1 MGTRFFRY
9 TFIESCPRPGA
20 GGREHRVGEGEWSPL
35 APGRV
40 VAAAARVA
48 ERSPKHWARGQTR
61 RRSRVCEGRRAGVAS
76 ARATVATHASGQ
88 AACAGWSHR
97 RWNLTKADCA
107 AFSVRRDTCV
117 EGAARANRHG
127 ATGARRHWTWYLP
140 AGRLEVEVLSDA
152 VEAREHARKDA
163 QVVIDA
169 ELEREGVGGHGRWRG
184 ASYPVGGGNR
194 IFLFFA
200 QCCEMGVLL

>member
-1 MGTRFFRY
+1 M
-9 TFIESCPRPGA
+9 
-20 GGREHRVGEGEWSPL
+20 
-35 APGRV
+35 
-40 VAAAARVA
+40 
-48 ERSPKHWARGQTR
+48 
-61 RRSRVCEGRRAGVAS
+61 
-76 ARATVATHASGQ
+76 
-88 AACAGWSHR
+88 
-97 RWNLTKADCA
+97 TKADCA

-169 ELEREGVGGHGRWRG
+169 ELEREGVGGHGRESAG
-184 ASYPVGGGNR
+184 EGGGR
-194 IFLFFA
+194 PSFSFFLTSLKLKYFLTSLKHFRVRNKLRTDF
-200 QCCEMGVLL
+200 EEDEKIK

>member
-1 MGTRFFRY
+1 M
-9 TFIESCPRPGA
+9 
-20 GGREHRVGEGEWSPL
+20 
-35 APGRV
+35 
-40 VAAAARVA
+40 
-48 ERSPKHWARGQTR
+48 
-61 RRSRVCEGRRAGVAS
+61 
-76 ARATVATHASGQ
+76 
-88 AACAGWSHR
+88 
-97 RWNLTKADCA
+97 TKADCA

-169 ELEREGVGGHGRWRG
+169 ELEREGVGGHGRESGRWPQL
-184 ASYPVGGGNR
+184 AAGGR
-194 IFLFFA
+194 SFSFFLTSLKLKYFLTSLKHFRVRNKLRTDF
-200 QCCEMGVLL
+200 EEDEKI

>member
-1 MGTRFFRY
+1 M
-9 TFIESCPRPGA
+9 
-20 GGREHRVGEGEWSPL
+20 
-35 APGRV
+35 
-40 VAAAARVA
+40 
-48 ERSPKHWARGQTR
+48 
-61 RRSRVCEGRRAGVAS
+61 
-76 ARATVATHASGQ
+76 
-88 AACAGWSHR
+88 
-97 RWNLTKADCA
+97 TKADCA

-169 ELEREGVGGHGRWRG
+169 ELEREGVGGHGRESGR
-184 ASYPVGGGNR
+184 
-194 IFLFFA
+194 
-200 QCCEMGVLL
+200 